1 MTMFALLLASVLC
14 DVAGQVCFKLGVGHH
29 DDDSEHGFLGGA
41 MRTLR
46 SPWIVAG
53 LLVYV
58 LEFVVWFAAL
68 SLAPLSLAFPF
79 AALSYCG
86 VVIASRYIL
95 HERVSRRRWF
105 GTVAIAA
112 GVALICWP

>member
-1 MTMFALLLASVLC
+1 MTMFALLFASVIC

-29 DDDSEHGFLGGA
+29 DEDSEHGFIGGA

-46 SPWIVAG
+46 SPWVVTG

-58 LEFVVWFAAL
+58 LEFIVWFAAL
-68 SLAPLSLAFPF
+68 SLTPLSVAFPF
-79 AALSYCG
+79 AALSYGG

-95 HERVSRRRWF
+95 HERVSARRWF

>member
-1 MTMFALLLASVLC
+1 MMMFALLLASVIC
-14 DVAGQVCFKLGVGHH
+14 DVAGQICFKLGVGHR
-29 DDDSEHGFLGGA
+29 DDDSTDGVIGGA
-41 MRTLR
+41 MSALR

-53 LLVYV
+53 LLIYV

-86 VVIASRYIL
+86 VVIASRYVL
-95 HERVSRRRWF
+95 HERVSARRWF
-105 GTVAIAA
+105 GTVVIAA

>member
-1 MTMFALLLASVLC
+1 MVSSAAHL
-14 DVAGQVCFKLGVGHH
+14 
-29 DDDSEHGFLGGA
+29 
-41 MRTLR
+41 RTLR
-46 SPWIVAG
+46 SPWVVTG
-53 LLVYV
+53 LLIYV

-68 SLAPLSLAFPF
+68 SLAPLSVAFPF

-95 HERVSRRRWF
+95 HESVSPRRWF
-105 GTVAIAA
+105 GTVTIAA